1 MKDTKFKT
9 TIKCSGCVDKVT
21 PFLNEAIGV
30 GNWDV
35 DMNSP
40 IKILTVHGDVDQSKV
55 TNAMEKAGYR
65 AEEIK

>member
-21 PFLNEAIGV
+21 PFLNDAAGE

-35 DMNSP
+35 DLNSP
-40 IKILTVHGDVDQSKV
+40 LKILTVHNETDQSKIV
-55 TNAMEKAGYR
+55 KALERAGYR
-65 AEEIK
+65 AEEVK